1 MSTAIPSP
9 RNRLSQLAGVEET
22 HRLRNPRS
30 ERALRNLARWLPG
43 GDTRTTTWFEPFPL
57 VIEHATG
64 ALMFDLDG
72 HQMIDFIGNYTALVH
87 GHGPP
92 AVTAAIQAALAR
104 GTVFAAPLLEQGEL
118 AARLVGRIPSIEL
131 IRFTNSGTE
140 ANLIAVKIARA
151 ATGRQRVA
159 IAAHSYHGSYEALD
173 WRSTGPDT
181 VVFPANDVDGTVE
194 ALGDGRDLA
203 AVIIEPVLGSG
214 GVIPVTQKYLSFLR
228 DFTHDSGSLF
238 IFDEVMTMRL
248 AYGGLQEALSVKPDL
263 TTLGKV
269 IGGGLPIGAV
279 GGAANIMETTD
290 PRRSNAINHSGTFNG
305 NRLAMVAG
313 AAALDMLDRE
323 AIARINL
330 LGEKLANGI
339 IAAATSRGL
348 GLSVTSYGSLLN
360 LHSLPK
366 VRAPAEAQIAAAQ
379 PMKRLLHLKLLER
392 GIFIAPRGEICTST
406 AMDETTID
414 VAVEAIGLAFDE
426 LSDTSE
432 Y

>member
-1 MSTAIPSP
+1 MSTANPSQ

-43 GDTRTTTWFEPFPL
+43 GDTRTTTWYEPFPL

-92 AVTAAIQAALAR
+92 AVTAAIQAALIR
-104 GTVFAAPLLEQGEL
+104 GTVFAAPLLE
-118 AARLVGRIPSIEL
+118 VGRIPSIEL

-140 ANLIAVKIARA
+140 ANLIAVRIARA

-159 IAAHSYHGSYEALD
+159 VAAHSYHGSYEALD
-173 WRSTGPDT
+173 WRSTGPNT
-181 VVFPANDVDGTVE
+181 VVFPANDIDGTVE

-214 GVIPVTQKYLSFLR
+214 GVIPVMQEYLSFLR

-279 GGAANIMETTD
+279 GGAANIMELTD
-290 PRRSNAINHSGTFNG
+290 PRRSSAISHSGTFNG

-313 AAALDMLDRE
+313 AAALDLLDRE
-323 AIARINL
+323 AIGRINF

-339 IAAATSRGL
+339 IVAATSRGL

-360 LHSLPK
+360 LHSLPD
-366 VRAPAEAQIAAAQ
+366 VHTPAEAQIAAAQ

-392 GIFIAPRGEICTST
+392 GIFMAPRGELCTST

-414 VAVEAIGLAFDE
+414 MAVEAIGLTFDE
-426 LSDTSE
+426 LSDASE
-432 Y
+432 D